1 MDMALVRL
9 PGAVPTMTARPRID
23 ALTLYTT
30 AVIAAGAALLARALP
45 DLREVELVWFGVLLA
60 GEILASL
67 YKVSLQLPL
76 GGGATMTLG
85 LALGFAGLLT
95 LGTGPTVLIIS
106 AGVWTQSTWRTK
118 RKGSIDLRR
127 RLFSVACGAITV
139 QAAGVVF
146 ATLGG
151 VPGRLD
157 PVLAPL
163 TGAALVYFAVNTTLI
178 AGAIALS
185 DHKPLATVW
194 RDGFL
199 WSAPSYFI
207 SAGTVG
213 LALVIADHYGPV
225 ALVLSTAPLV
235 LTYRAYKVYLGR
247 VADEQRQLRA
257 ARDYTEGIL
266 HSMNEMLL
274 VISADGR
281 ITTTNQAA
289 RAALGYDD
297 ADLVGQPLVTV
308 LAPAGDA
315 DPGVPGDGRNRERVF
330 RTKQGE
336 LIPVLLSTSP
346 LAAGDH
352 DRPGTVLVALDI
364 RERIRFEQQERAR
377 LERLQRQHA
386 ALADLA
392 REDALHAGDFPA
404 AARRLT
410 EVTGYMLRVA
420 RVDLWLY
427 DGDGTLVCVDAF
439 DPRER
444 RHHILPAGRVAP
456 AESFAA
462 ALDAERIVAAGSS
475 AVDDR
480 TWTLDDAPAAAALHA
495 PIRHDGQAVGV
506 VSISQVGPAGGWTI
520 EEHHFLG
527 SIADLASLAIAA
539 RNRRQAQEELQRAKD
554 AAEAA
559 SVAKSAFVANMSH
572 ELRTPLNA
580 IIGYAG
586 LLKDEAEDDGQVS
599 QLTDLRRIETAAHH
613 LLGLVNDVLDFSKIE
628 AGKMALHPEAV
639 DIAAL
644 VREVASTCEPAAA
657 RNANRLTLDLQLPDG
672 AFHTDALRTR
682 QVLLNLVG
690 NACKFTSNGEVTI
703 RARLTHGLDRAWLDV
718 EVSDTGIGMSPAQM
732 EHLFDEFVQA
742 DVTTTRRFG
751 GTGLGLAISQRF
763 CRLMGGTLT
772 AQSAEGQGSTF
783 RVRLPEAT
791 VAAAAHA
798 DVA

>member
-1 MDMALVRL
+1 MRL
-9 PGAVPTMTARPRID
+9 PGAAVPTMTARSRID
-23 ALTLYTT
+23 ALTLYTS
-30 AVIAAGAALLARALP
+30 AVTAAGAALLGWALP
-45 DLREVELVWFGVLLA
+45 GLREVEPLWFAVLLA

-85 LALGFAGLLT
+85 LALGFAGILT
-95 LGTGPTVLIIS
+95 LGTGPTVVIIS

-127 RLFSVACGAITV
+127 RLFSVACGALTV
-139 QAAGVVF
+139 EAAGLAF
-146 ATLGG
+146 TTLGG

-157 PVLAPL
+157 PLLAPL
-163 TGAALVYFAVNTTLI
+163 TGAALVYFTVNTTLI

-185 DHKPLATVW
+185 DHKPLSVVW

-207 SAGTVG
+207 SAGSVG
-213 LALVIADHYGPV
+213 LALVIADHYGPA

-247 VADEQRQLRA
+247 VAEEQRQLRV

-274 VISADGR
+274 VISAEGR
-281 ITTTNQAA
+281 ITTTNAA
-289 RAALGYDD
+289 TRTVLGYDD
-297 ADLVGQPLVTV
+297 AELVGQPIATV
-308 LAPAGDA
+308 LTPGGDA
-315 DPGVPGDGRNRERVF
+315 DPGLPAGGRNRERVF
-330 RTKQGE
+330 RTREGE

-352 DRPGTVLVALDI
+352 DRPGTVCVALDI
-364 RERIRFEQQERAR
+364 RERIRFEQQERQR
-377 LERLQRQHA
+377 LERLQRQQA
-386 ALADLA
+386 ALAELA
-392 REDALHAGDFPA
+392 REEALHAGDFAA

-410 EVTGYMLRVA
+410 EVTGYMLRVTRA
-420 RVDLWLY
+420 DLWLY
-427 DGDGTLVCVDAF
+427 DADGTLVCVDAF
-439 DPRER
+439 DPRDR
-444 RHHILPAGRVAP
+444 RHHTLPAGRVAP

-462 ALDAERIVAAGSS
+462 ALDAERVVAAAAG
-475 AVDDR
+475 AADAQ
-480 TWTLDDAPAAAALHA
+480 TWVLADAPAAVALHA

-506 VSISQVGPAGGWTI
+506 VSISQLGPAAVWSI

-586 LLKDEAEDDGQVS
+586 LLKDEAEDDGRIS

-639 DIAAL
+639 DVAAL
-644 VREVASTCEPAAA
+644 VREVASTCESAAA
-657 RNANRLTLDLQLPDG
+657 RNANRLTLDLRLGGG

-690 NACKFTSNGEVTI
+690 NACKFTANGEVTV
-703 RARLTHGLDRAWLDV
+703 RARQDEADGRAWLVV
-718 EVSDTGIGMSPAQM
+718 EVSDTGIGMTPAQM

-772 AQSAEGQGSTF
+772 AHSVEGRGSTF
-783 RVRLPEAT
+783 RVRLPEASP
-791 VAAAAHA
+791 ASAAHA